1 MKAQGI
7 DCKDIGI
14 IMGGKDKHEVKARY
28 RELMAAKDK
37 QDAVAGKGETSGQ
50 KQSNEKNGKEGK
62 EDKEGKSKDGKD
74 GNGKDG
80 NGKDGNGKDG
90 KDGKSKERKEKEA
103 KEELKSI
110 LKRAGKDAGTESPK
124 TKGGSTGGRPVIN
137 VFVEEDD
144 ELSKDDVS
152 NLT

>member
-80 NGKDGNGKDG
+80 

>member
-80 NGKDGNGKDG
+80 
-90 KDGKSKERKEKEA
+90 KDGKSKQRKEKEA